1 MKTKINNIAHN
12 LLTPMVAVSIALL
25 PLNHRV
31 AAITMLLGVIIS
43 IIQIVTGEREQTSRL
58 VSKMDFVLL
67 LLIFLAMIFLGVLYH
82 GNVGAFDNYSRL
94 LILIPI
100 FIALSNGIKNK
111 EIVLVAI
118 VFAVLW
124 MFFQALKVQL
134 SEEGV
139 RATLGYKNAIPLS
152 NLAAEFGTIL
162 LLYALASDM
171 KRPYKLFL
179 GFIVALALLSVFLTG
194 TKGALLPFVLIGATV
209 YLLSPIKIYQKLIWI
224 LVVVVLAIAAD
235 ILSSGLVSSRFSNAW
250 DGLFCFA
257 RNDWLQCDD
266 GSVGVRVWMWIVA
279 LWDFASNPWVGS
291 GPGSYQMIMQSY
303 IASGEVPARFA
314 YLNNPHNDALK
325 LMQEFGIWGLISY
338 LVLCYGLLRFS
349 IRLFTANPLAQPWRL
364 IFLGH
369 LVFMILLG
377 LTQSVFSVS
386 SMALLFAFMTM
397 LLAAFAYDEAIKDTI

>member
-1 MKTKINNIAHN
+1 
-12 LLTPMVAVSIALL
+12 
-25 PLNHRV
+25 
-31 AAITMLLGVIIS
+31 
-43 IIQIVTGEREQTSRL
+43 
-58 VSKMDFVLL
+58 
-67 LLIFLAMIFLGVLYH
+67 
-82 GNVGAFDNYSRL
+82 
-94 LILIPI
+94 
-100 FIALSNGIKNK
+100 
-111 EIVLVAI
+111 
-118 VFAVLW
+118 
-124 MFFQALKVQL
+124 
-134 SEEGV
+134 
-139 RATLGYKNAIPLS
+139 
-152 NLAAEFGTIL
+152 
-162 LLYALASDM
+162 
-171 KRPYKLFL
+171 
-179 GFIVALALLSVFLTG
+179 
-194 TKGALLPFVLIGATV
+194 
-209 YLLSPIKIYQKLIWI
+209 
-224 LVVVVLAIAAD
+224 VVVLAIAAD

-314 YLNNPHNDALK
+314 HLNNPHNDALK

-338 LVLCYGLLRFS
+338 LILYFGLLRFS
-349 IRLFTANPLAQPWRL
+349 IRLFSANPLVQPWRL